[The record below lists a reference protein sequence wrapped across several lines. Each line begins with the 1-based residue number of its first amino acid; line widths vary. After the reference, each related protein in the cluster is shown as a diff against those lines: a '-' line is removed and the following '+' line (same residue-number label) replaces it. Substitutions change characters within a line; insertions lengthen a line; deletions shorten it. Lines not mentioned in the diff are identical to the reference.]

1 MGWDMGINKYH
12 YMTDGEGESVKGQ
25 REGEEGERKSCQV

>member
-1 MGWDMGINKYH
+1 MGWDMGINKYRDIR
-12 YMTDGEGESVKGQ
+12 DGEGKSVKGQ